1 SIILTGG
8 GCRELA
14 QYLHP
19 LITGNVIPIDSN
31 TDPRLN
37 NVLGYAKYGKYIWGE
52 AVKENPSAK
61 EAGTEQ
67 PEPESEPETE
77 TGEKFGRAGLTQVK

>member
-1 SIILTGG
+1 
-8 GCRELA
+8 
-14 QYLHP
+14 

-52 AVKENPSAK
+52 AVAENPSAK
-61 EAGTEQ
+61 VAGTEQ
-67 PEPESEPETE
+67 PEPESVPD
-77 TGEKFGRAGLTQVK
+77 EKFGKAGLTQVK